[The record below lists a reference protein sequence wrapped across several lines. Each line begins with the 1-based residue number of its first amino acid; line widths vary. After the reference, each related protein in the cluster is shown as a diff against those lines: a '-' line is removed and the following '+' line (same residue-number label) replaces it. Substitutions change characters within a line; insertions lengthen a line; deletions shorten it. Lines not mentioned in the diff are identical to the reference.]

1 MGEIEDSPVNL
12 NDGESKTVILKRD
25 PSKDGNV
32 FGGSYPLYFY
42 YFTTSG
48 SSTLTLQKDPS
59 LKDMSYFIQGDI
71 RVSGNSHLIMNLNS
85 TKGNGL
91 LRLEGAAMT
100 LSSSTVDI
108 NDVNKIFINS
118 SVGIQVNNGSTLN
131 INNVD
136 SLINVSSTS
145 ASASIYNN
153 NSTLYIE
160 ADVYN
165 YDKNSLEGGGN
176 FTQISNNAKTTIGVL
191 FIILV
196 LIVVSKAEKKP

>member
-59 LKDMSYFIQGDI
+59 LNTDMSYFIQGDI

-85 TKGNGL
+85 TGSKGLFKLDGGAIKVYNSS
-91 LRLEGAAMT
+91 LE
-100 LSSSTVDI
+100 I
-108 NDVNKIFINS
+108 NDVNNFVIDTTQGGG
-118 SVGIQVNNGSTLN
+118 GITVSNGSTL
-131 INNVD
+131 
-136 SLINVSSTS
+136 
-145 ASASIYNN
+145 Y
-153 NSTLYIE
+153 
-160 ADVYN
+160 
-165 YDKNSLEGGGN
+165 K
-176 FTQISNNAKTTIGVL
+176 
-191 FIILV
+191 
-196 LIVVSKAEKKP
+196 